1 MWGLGK
7 PQSKVGK
14 FIAKNGYS
22 IKDLSEASKV
32 NRNTTSKICSDSTYS
47 PTANTI
53 KKIMKALRQ
62 IDPNVKVDDFFDL

>member
-14 FIAKNGYS
+14 FIAKHGYS
-22 IKDLSEASKV
+22 IQELSKVSKV
-32 NRNTTSKICSDSTYS
+32 NRNTVGKICSDSTYL

-53 KKIMKALRQ
+53 KKIMKAIRQ
-62 IDPNVKVDDFFDL
+62 LDPNAKTEDFFDI